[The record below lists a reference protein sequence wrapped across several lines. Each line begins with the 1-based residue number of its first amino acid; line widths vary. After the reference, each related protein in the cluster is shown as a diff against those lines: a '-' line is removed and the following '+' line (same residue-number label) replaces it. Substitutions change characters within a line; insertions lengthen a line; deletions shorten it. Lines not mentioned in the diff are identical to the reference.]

1 MNKIGKF
8 LLGVMMIGL
17 SSCASIPHETVEMS
31 VLLGRQI
38 DALEQGHIVMID
50 AIYKEKEQ
58 VAVNWLK
65 EQWYRN
71 YLNDLFAMPGTIE
84 FWNEAIAEEP
94 AQRME
99 SLKDLTDL
107 IQEDY
112 MKQRDSLLIPL
123 RTEKEKLLGIIRSH
137 YEIAREANDVITQ
150 NIDSANALEEKRK
163 RLLSRFVDTD
173 KIDTQINRYLQRA
186 DSILNTAQTALEK
199 IDDKLK

>member
-1 MNKIGKF
+1 
-8 LLGVMMIGL
+8 
-17 SSCASIPHETVEMS
+17 MS

-58 VAVNWLK
+58 VAVKWLK

>member
-1 MNKIGKF
+1 
-8 LLGVMMIGL
+8 
-17 SSCASIPHETVEMS
+17 
-31 VLLGRQI
+31 
-38 DALEQGHIVMID
+38 
-50 AIYKEKEQ
+50 
-58 VAVNWLK
+58 
-65 EQWYRN
+65 
-71 YLNDLFAMPGTIE
+71 
-84 FWNEAIAEEP
+84 
-94 AQRME
+94 
-99 SLKDLTDL
+99 
-107 IQEDY
+107 